1 MTLLESLPE
10 LVADIEGA
18 LVRLGR
24 GSVAD
29 QLRTVTL
36 KTWTFDEFAQATYL
50 DLTASRD
57 PSAVEE
63 TISLYDDIG
72 VNVDLDRDGR
82 VVGLEVSGYEEFLS
96 RLGKDI
102 AANNGRRQDE
112 RKGD

>member
-1 MTLLESLPE
+1 MTLLEALPE
-10 LVADIEGA
+10 LVGDIEGA

-24 GSVAD
+24 GNVAD

-36 KTWTFDEFAQATYL
+36 KSWTFDEFAQATYL
-50 DLTASRD
+50 QLAASRD

-82 VVGLEVSGYEEFLS
+82 VMGLEVVGYEESLS
-96 RLGKDI
+96 RLGKEE
-102 AANNGRRQDE
+102 A
-112 RKGD
+112 